1 MRETRK
7 LDKLINYMLDG
18 KTIQINKIE
27 TNKHVWVAKLP
38 PLEKLTAVEPETTL
52 RNVIANMAL
61 LNTGS
66 FHLKGD
72 EVVARFKESDKNTLI
87 ITEWYF
93 PRNAFDSMVHTLT
106 YGDTAFKVEFNKIND
121 RLPPNYRVIIES
133 KFYTSKYE
141 QI

>member
-38 PLEKLTAVEPETTL
+38 PLEKLTAVEPEVTL

-72 EVVARFKESDKNTLI
+72 EVVARFKESDRNTLI
-87 ITEWYF
+87 VTEWYF
-93 PRNAFDSMVHTLT
+93 PREAFNATAYELT
-106 YGDTAFKVEFNKIND
+106 YSTTAGKEI
-121 RLPPNYRVIIES
+121 PEA

>member
-52 RNVIANMAL
+52 KNVIANMAL
-61 LNTGS
+61 LNTGA

-72 EVVARFKESDKNTLI
+72 EVVARFKESDRNTLI

-93 PRNAFDSMVHTLT
+93 PREAFNATAYALT
-106 YGDTAFKVEFNKIND
+106 YPTTAGKEI
-121 RLPPNYRVIIES
+121 PEA

>member
-66 FHLKGD
+66 FHRHED
-72 EVVARFKESDKNTLI
+72 EIIARFVENDKNTLI
-87 ITEWYF
+87 VTEWSF
-93 PRNAFDSMVHTLT
+93 PLKTFDLMVHTLT
-106 YGDTAFKVEFNKIND
+106 YGDTAFKYKIANH
-121 RLPPNYRVIIES
+121 PPSANIEA